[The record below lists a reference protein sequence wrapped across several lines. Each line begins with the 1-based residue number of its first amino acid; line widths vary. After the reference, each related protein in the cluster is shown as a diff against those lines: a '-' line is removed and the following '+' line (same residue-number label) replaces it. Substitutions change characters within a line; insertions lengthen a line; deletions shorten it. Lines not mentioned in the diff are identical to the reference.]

1 MRGAARKRWQQR
13 ANEAGSRSTKRV
25 PFDPRPIVVSP
36 RYARFLDEQRERL
49 KADALARM
57 GKTSGH
63 ADAAGS

>member
-1 MRGAARKRWQQR
+1 MRGQARKRWRQR
-13 ANEAGSRSTKRV
+13 ANEAGTRSSKRV
-25 PFDPRPIVVSP
+25 VFDLRPIVVTP

-49 KADALARM
+49 KADALART